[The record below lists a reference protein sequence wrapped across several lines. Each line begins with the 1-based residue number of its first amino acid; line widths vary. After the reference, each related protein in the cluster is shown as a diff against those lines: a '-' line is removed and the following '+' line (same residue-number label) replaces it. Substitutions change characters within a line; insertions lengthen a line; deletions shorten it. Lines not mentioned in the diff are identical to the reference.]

1 MKKTLLITI
10 IFTILA
16 SIGFGQDCNDFFNF
30 SKYSNCNKCVKANY
44 KIYLQPKHT
53 NIKLKDTLTYNVVF
67 YGGRD
72 YVISFCADQQYYPLH
87 IQLLSPK
94 TRIVLYDNAVDY
106 YLESIPV
113 GVYNTQN
120 IILKVS
126 LLAEELDEK
135 KKLNTHEVCVGMVL
149 QWKKILSKSNKLYLK
164 TKKPIRSK

>member
-1 MKKTLLITI
+1 MKNINFILILLI
-10 IFTILA
+10 LL
-16 SIGFGQDCNDFFNF
+16 SIKSIGQDCNDFFNF

-44 KIYLQPKHT
+44 KIYQQPKHT

-87 IQLLSPK
+87 IQLLSPE
-94 TRIVLYDNAVDY
+94 TRKVLYDNVEDY

-113 GVYNTQN
+113 GIYNTQN

-126 LLAEELDEK
+126 LLAEKLDENK
-135 KKLNTHEVCVGMVL
+135 KANTYDVCVGMVL

-164 TKKPIRSK
+164 TKKPIR

>member
-1 MKKTLLITI
+1 MKNIKFILILFILL
-10 IFTILA
+10 
-16 SIGFGQDCNDFFNF
+16 SIKSIGQDCNDFFNF
-30 SKYSNCNKCVKANY
+30 SKYTNCNKCVKANY

-53 NIKLKDTLTYNVVF
+53 NIKLKDTLTYNIVF

-87 IQLLSPK
+87 IQLLSPE
-94 TRIVLYDNAVDY
+94 TRIVLYDNVVDY

-113 GVYNTQN
+113 GIYNTQN

-126 LLAEELDEK
+126 LLAEKLDEK
-135 KKLNTHEVCVGMVL
+135 KKIYTNEVCVGMVL

-164 TKKPIRSK
+164 TKKPIR